1 MFSCRFNPKQKKW
14 EVLNEKKKV
23 QRRVTTPEEA
33 DNIAGLLNAGLPLPR
48 MRNRKPAAE
57 AEQERLGLLAADE
70 RDDAGPAQKRARQV
84 ETYSETDKRAGSFK
98 SGPGRGHTLQLRAE
112 SSIISPS
119 KVQLLMMPRP

>member
-14 EVLNEKKKV
+14 EMLNEKKKV

-57 AEQERLGLLAADE
+57 AEQERLGLLAADQ

-84 ETYSETDKRAGSFK
+84 CVRDNHGQVQTMGGPHCRSGS
-98 SGPGRGHTLQLRAE
+98 
-112 SSIISPS
+112 
-119 KVQLLMMPRP
+119 LLMP